1 MLLQFNFSNY
11 KSFKAEASLDLAS
24 SGISELSHHVVQLAN
39 EKILPVS
46 AIFGANASGK
56 SNVYKAFSYMR
67 HLAVHSFRYGGSSDV
82 TKASDES
89 LRFPPPPRYAWITQ
103 ISEPASFE
111 VYLIDP
117 LTLRTYNYGFMVDE
131 KGIVEEW
138 LNEKAKT
145 ARTSKTIF
153 FRSRDDQNSEY
164 SGFSKTDTNN
174 LLTAL
179 EPEVLLISL
188 GNKLKVLKCQY
199 IVQWFYQCET
209 IDYGDPGENF
219 FLCHRLPD
227 NFREKATQDQVISF
241 LSTFDDS
248 IKGFTIEEVPAE
260 DDGGTKRVH
269 IETLHQA
276 IDSDELV
283 GIGFQNESAG
293 TIKMFSLYPVLMN
306 VLAHG
311 TVLFVDE
318 LNSRLH
324 PLLVRNL
331 IMLFSNPETNPH
343 HAQLLFTTHDTW
355 HLANKGLRRDEIWFT
370 AKDSNGESTL
380 YSLADFKTEEGT
392 KKIRKD
398 EQYEK
403 NYLQGKYGAIPSVS
417 SIRLLFPDFSV
428 AEEDPSYE

>member
-11 KSFKAEASLDLAS
+11 KSFKKEASLDLAAT
-24 SGISELSHHVVQLAN
+24 GISELSHHVVQLAN
-39 EKILPVS
+39 EKVLPVS

-67 HLAVHSFRYGGSSDV
+67 HLVVHSFRYGGSSDV
-82 TKASDES
+82 TKASDEALKFPLP
-89 LRFPPPPRYAWITQ
+89 LRFAWSTQ
-103 ISEPASFE
+103 NCEPASFE

-117 LTLRTYNYGFMVDE
+117 ITLRTYNYGFMVDE
-131 KGIVEEW
+131 RGVVEEW

-153 FRSRDDQNSEY
+153 FRSRDDENCDY

-209 IDYGDPGENF
+209 TDYGDPGENY

-227 NFREKATQDQVISF
+227 DFREKAIQDQVLSF
-241 LSTFDDS
+241 FATFDDS
-248 IKGFTIEEVPAE
+248 IKGFKIEELPAE
-260 DDGGTKRVH
+260 DEGGAKRMH
-269 IETLHQA
+269 IETLHKA
-276 IDSDELV
+276 IDSDEFVSISLL
-283 GIGFQNESAG
+283 NESAG

-311 TVLFVDE
+311 TLLFVDE

-331 IMLFSNPETNPH
+331 IRLFSNPEANPH
-343 HAQLLFTTHDTW
+343 HAQLVFTTHDTW

-380 YSLADFKTEEGT
+380 YSLADFKAEQGT
-392 KKIRKD
+392 KIRKD

-417 SIRLLFPDFSV
+417 SIRLLFPDYSA